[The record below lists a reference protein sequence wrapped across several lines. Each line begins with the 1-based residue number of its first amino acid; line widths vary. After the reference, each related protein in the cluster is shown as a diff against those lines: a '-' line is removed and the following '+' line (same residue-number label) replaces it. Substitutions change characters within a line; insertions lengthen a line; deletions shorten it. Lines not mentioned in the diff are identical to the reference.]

1 MLNGVENMKRGQRQ
15 DAGKVHFLVAVHG
28 KGFATGR
35 LAVGKQRAVDT
46 LQGRVHDG
54 SGDGIEEIVG
64 AVGRCKDVVVL
75 GRGLGLGLAFGRVFG
90 QRCFARPFEM
100 FVARFGGR
108 FTRVQW
114 SKADCDGD
122 LVVFGHCLTLFG
134 VRRREGVMEVRR

>member
-15 DAGKVHFLVAVHG
+15 DPGKVHFLVAVHG
-28 KGFATGR
+28 KGLATGR
-35 LAVGKQRAVDT
+35 LAVGKQSAVDA
-46 LQGRVHDG
+46 LQRRVHNG

-64 AVGRCKDVVVL
+64 GVGRSKDVL
-75 GRGLGLGLAFGRVFG
+75 KRLSCFGLGLTFGRVFG

-122 LVVFGHCLTLFG
+122 LVAFGHRCFWVT
-134 VRRREGVMEVRR
+134 VRRR